1 MILKIFLI
9 VCVNIDKILDKSLH
23 FIYNNVI
30 YLNET

>member
-9 VCVNIDKILDKSLH
+9 VCVNLNKILDKSLH
-23 FIYNNVI
+23 CIYNNVT

>member
-9 VCVNIDKILDKSLH
+9 VCVNMNKILDKSLY
-23 FIYNNVI
+23 FIYNNVT